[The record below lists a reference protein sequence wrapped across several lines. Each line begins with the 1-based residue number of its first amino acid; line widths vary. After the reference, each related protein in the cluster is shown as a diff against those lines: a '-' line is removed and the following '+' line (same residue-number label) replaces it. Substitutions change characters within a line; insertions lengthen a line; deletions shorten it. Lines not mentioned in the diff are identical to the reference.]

1 MISMYQ
7 KDVTVLN
14 KASIKM
20 LQNISEYIGK
30 KLNNKSVSTVVDFN
44 IVLLADE
51 TNRKSLSI

>member
-44 IVLLADE
+44 TVLLADE

>member
-30 KLNNKSVSTVVDFN
+30 LNNKSVSTVVDFN
-44 IVLLADE
+44 TVLLADE

>member
-30 KLNNKSVSTVVDFN
+30 LNNKSVSTVVDFN

>member
-1 MISMYQ
+1 MYQ

-30 KLNNKSVSTVVDFN
+30 LNNKSVSTVVDFN
-44 IVLLADE
+44 TVLLADE